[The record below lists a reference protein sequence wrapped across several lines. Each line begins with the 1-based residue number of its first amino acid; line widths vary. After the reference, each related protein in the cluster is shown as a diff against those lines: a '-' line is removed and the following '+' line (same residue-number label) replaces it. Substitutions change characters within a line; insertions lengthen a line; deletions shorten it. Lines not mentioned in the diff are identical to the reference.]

1 MVAAAVRYA
10 VPMALIPVLSRHRSS
25 LVILGVAVLLA
36 AWIASGVLS
45 REPAVVEP
53 RAEPAPP
60 TVAVRHSRASPV
72 ERLLTLQGEVLP
84 DQQVTVRAETE
95 GRLVETP
102 VALGAVVDAGA
113 VIARIGMDDREAR
126 LRRAEAAVTGR
137 EADYRAAADL
147 AREGFQAQ
155 LRVDTALAELEAA
168 RADRES
174 VRLDIERTRI
184 RAPIAGVL
192 NRREAEVGDYL
203 SVGAPIAEILEND
216 PLKAIAQV
224 PQHSI
229 HRVRR
234 GNPARVE
241 FHDAEVRE
249 GTVRHVSARADTATR
264 TFRIEIEVDNPGRSL
279 PSGISVRVRIPVEEV
294 MAHRISPAL
303 VTLDP
308 EGRLGIKTVD
318 DDDRVEFHAID
329 PMRADATGLW
339 VAGLPEEIR
348 IITIGQ
354 GFATIGEPVRVLAEE
369 TDATP

>member
-1 MVAAAVRYA
+1 MS
-10 VPMALIPVLSRHRSS
+10 LIPVLSRHRSS
-25 LVILGVAVLLA
+25 LVILGVTTLLA

-45 REPAVVEP
+45 REPAAVQP
-53 RAEPAPP
+53 RAEPEPP
-60 TVAVRHSRASPV
+60 AVAVRHSRASPV

-84 DQQVTVRAETE
+84 DQQVMVRAETE

-102 VALGAVVDAGA
+102 VALGATVEAGS

-137 EADYRAAADL
+137 EADYRAATDL

-155 LRVDTALAELEAA
+155 LRVDQALAELEAA

-184 RAPIAGVL
+184 RAPIAGIL
-192 NRREAEVGDYL
+192 NQREAEVGDYV
-203 SVGAPIAEILEND
+203 SVGGPVAEILEND
-216 PLKAIAQV
+216 PLKAIVQV

-229 HRVRR
+229 HRVQR
-234 GNPARVE
+234 GDPARVE
-241 FHDAEVRE
+241 FHDAESRD
-249 GTVRHVSARADTATR
+249 GTIRYVSTRADTATR
-264 TFRIEIEVDNPGRSL
+264 TFRVEIEVDNPGRDL

-303 VTLDP
+303 VALDP
-308 EGRLGIKTVD
+308 EGRLGIKMVNAQD
-318 DDDRVEFHAID
+318 QVEFHPIE
-329 PMRADATGLW
+329 PMRADANGLW

-354 GFATIGEPVRVLAEE
+354 GFATIGKPVRVLAEE
-369 TDATP
+369 TEPAP